1 MKSALRPST
10 SLVPA
15 VTAILVL
22 GIAATAMAQMR
33 PQTRSHTILQSDGS
47 LDRQPATA
55 LPPGTSSFTMQVVGD
70 ERIISANGIP
80 DHHVGAFPSSGN
92 PNRISAQ
99 RYEFVLDATPA
110 KASRTTPARGIP
122 FGIAVSGV
130 VFDPGAAEWYKGQ
143 RGPWQYEPLSG
154 AVKLGVDANNAHVQ
168 PTGAYHYHGLPTG
181 LMTRLAVGSASHSA
195 IVGWAAD
202 GFPIYA
208 KYGYGNPEDP
218 TSPIIE
224 HRSSYTLKE
233 GLRQP
238 QAANPRGPGG
248 GRQGTVETPGGYYDG
263 TFIADYAY
271 AEGHGTLDECNGT
284 FAVTPDF
291 PDGTYAYFLT
301 ADWPV
306 IPRCFAGTPAE
317 SFTSMRPGPQSGPG
331 GRGGPGG
338 NRGSRPD
345 GPPNGDRFGQ
355 PPQRF

>member
-1 MKSALRPST
+1 MKSVLRPST

-15 VTAILVL
+15 VTAILVV

-55 LPPGTSSFTMQVVGD
+55 LPPGTSSFTMQVVDD

-80 DHHVGAFPSSGN
+80 DHHVGEFPGPGN
-92 PNRISAQ
+92 PNPISAQ
-99 RYEFVLDATPA
+99 RYDFVLDATPA
-110 KASRTTPARGIP
+110 RAGRTTPARGIP

-154 AVKLGVDANNAHVQ
+154 AIRLGVDANNAHVQ

-208 KYGYGNPEDP
+208 KYGYGNPQDP
-218 TSPIIE
+218 TSPILE
-224 HRSSYTLKE
+224 HRSSYRLKE

-238 QAANPRGPGG
+238 LAGV
-248 GRQGTVETPGGYYDG
+248 RQGNIETPGGHYDG
-263 TFIADYAY
+263 TFVADYEY
-271 AEGHGTLDECNGT
+271 VEGHGTLDECNGT

-306 IPRCFAGTPAE
+306 IPRCFAGTPSS
-317 SFTSMRPGPQSGPG
+317 SFTSLRPGPGN
-331 GRGGPGG
+331 GGPGG
-338 NRGSRPD
+338 ERGVRSG
-345 GPPNGDRFGQ
+345 GPPNGDRYGR
-355 PPQRF
+355 PPPRF